1 MSDDDIKQ
9 RDAGGDAWNG
19 QALPMTRGLRRS
31 LGPLLLERATMQD
44 VAAAAGVSPKTVSRV
59 INLEPG
65 VADTTVTRV
74 HNAIAELGYR
84 RNSLALNLRKGVSIA
99 SVGMVV
105 ENLGNSE
112 TGLVAQAVDEVARRN
127 DKELL
132 IASSG
137 RDAGHER
144 QLVTDLLRRGVEGLL
159 IVGTATDYRYLEPD
173 LRLGARVVFLYWGPS
188 ELEADV
194 VALDNAACA
203 KRAVEHLAA
212 YGHRQIAY
220 IGSASPLVSAIGRH
234 RGYLEAIEAMDLAT
248 HHSLLKAEPTN
259 SAAAAEAAT
268 RLLLA
273 RPDPPTAM
281 LAEHAGICV
290 GVMRALRDSPAP
302 VSLVGL
308 DDSDMAEVLD
318 ITVVKYD
325 PSEVGRAA
333 AELLFARLAGDSRPP
348 QRISVPTRLVVRGSG
363 EVVVPAD

>member
-1 MSDDDIKQ
+1 
-9 RDAGGDAWNG
+9 
-19 QALPMTRGLRRS
+19 MTRGLRRS
-31 LGPLLLERATMQD
+31 PGPLLLERATMQD

-65 VADTTVTRV
+65 VADATVTRV
-74 HNAIAELGYR
+74 HHAIAELGYR
-84 RNSLALNLRKGVSIA
+84 RNNLAINLRKGVSIA

-105 ENLGNSE
+105 ENLGNPE
-112 TGLVAQAVDEVARRN
+112 NGLVAQAVDEVARRN

-144 QLVTDLLRRGVEGLL
+144 QLVTNLLRRGVEGLL

-173 LRLGARVVFLYWGPS
+173 LRLGARVVFLFQGPS
-188 ELEADV
+188 ELQADV

-203 KRAVEHLAA
+203 RRAVEHLTA
-212 YGHRQIAY
+212 YGHKSIAY
-220 IGSASPLVSAIGRH
+220 VGSANPLASAIGRH
-234 RGYLEAIEAMDLAT
+234 LGYIEATEAMDLAT
-248 HHSLLKAEPTN
+248 HHSLVKAEPTT

-273 RPDPPTAM
+273 RHDPPSAV

-290 GVMRALRDSPAP
+290 GVMRALRDASAR
-302 VSLVGL
+302 VALVGL
-308 DDSDMAEVLD
+308 DDSDIAEVLD
-318 ITVVKYD
+318 ITVLKYD

-348 QRISVPTRLVVRGSG
+348 QRISIPARLVVRGSG
-363 EVVVPAD
+363 EIVVPAT